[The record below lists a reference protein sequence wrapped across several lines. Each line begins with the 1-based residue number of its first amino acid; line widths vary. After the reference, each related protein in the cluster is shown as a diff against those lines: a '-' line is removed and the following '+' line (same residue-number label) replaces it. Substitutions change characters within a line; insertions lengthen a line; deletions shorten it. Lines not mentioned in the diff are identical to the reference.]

1 MESKVGS
8 AKPFVSLEPKL
19 AKRVLC
25 LLGGICLSIPITFSH
40 WKGLRGQAVEGVS
53 SVQIWKWISRS
64 TILCLKPTEINLPIV
79 DLLGTFSCL
88 SHYHNVERIE
98 QLVG

>member
-8 AKPFVSLEPKL
+8 AKPFVSLERNL
-19 AKRVLC
+19 VKRVLC

-40 WKGLRGQAVEGVS
+40 GKGSGRQAVEGMS

-64 TILCLKPTEINLPIV
+64 IILCLQPTEINV
-79 DLLGTFSCL
+79 HMVRDLLGTFSCT
-88 SHYHNVERIE
+88 
-98 QLVG
+98 